1 MSQSEP
7 LLPRR
12 NMRAFP
18 GPGLLWRTGAIF
30 VTAGVITGAF
40 GAHGLKGRPGITPD
54 KIQAFQ
60 TAAHY
65 AVFNGLG
72 LLLVSMHP
80 RFAFHPFAGPAI
92 AAGGLLFSGSIFA
105 LTLNNKLKVLGPVTP
120 LGGVFL
126 IAGYLSLAI

>member
-12 NMRAFP
+12 NMRTFP

-30 VTAGVITGAF
+30 VTAGVIAGAF
-40 GAHGLKGRPGITPD
+40 GAHSLRGRPGMTPD
-54 KIQAFQ
+54 KIAAFK
-60 TAAHY
+60 TASEY
-65 AVFNGLG
+65 AVFNGLA

-105 LTLNNKLKVLGPVTP
+105 LTLNSKLKPLGPVTP
-120 LGGVFL
+120 LGGVCL